1 MAKFKAEVPNE
12 IISAVEQLSGNVET
26 MLKEMTK
33 AGADV
38 AYSNVITG
46 LPASW
51 YSSGIMSCIKV
62 TKSYKTPS
70 DDGIATKVGIY
81 GYFTNSEG
89 HSVAAPLV
97 ANVTE
102 YGRSSSPYP
111 KRPFFRKAFKKGE
124 IESAMKAVQDKYLP
138 KV

>member
-1 MAKFKAEVPNE
+1 MAKFKQELPNE
-12 IISAVEQLSGNVET
+12 IIKQLETLGGNVET
-26 MLKEMTK
+26 MMKEMTK

-38 AYSNVITG
+38 AYSNVMTS

-51 YSSGIMSCIKV
+51 YSSNIINCIKV

-81 GYFTNSEG
+81 GYFTNHEG
-89 HSVAAPLV
+89 RLVAAPLV

-102 YGRSSSPYP
+102 YGRSNAPYP
-111 KRPFFRKAFKKGE
+111 KHPFFRKSFKKGE
-124 IESAMKAVQDKYLP
+124 IESAMKSVQDKYLP
-138 KV
+138 K